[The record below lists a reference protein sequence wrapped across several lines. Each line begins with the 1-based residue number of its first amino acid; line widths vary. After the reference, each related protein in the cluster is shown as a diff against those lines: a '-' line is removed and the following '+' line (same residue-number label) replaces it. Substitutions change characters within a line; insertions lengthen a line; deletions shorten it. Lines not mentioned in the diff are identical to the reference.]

1 MSIIRAKRRTNFT
14 VVSNCV
20 YADDVLSF
28 RAMGLLGYLLAKPDD
43 WEVSVHQLAKAT
55 KNTKR
60 PMGADAIRETLN
72 ELIEAG
78 FVRRKKRY
86 TGEMDYFVFDE
97 PQAITAD
104 DQTGILPN
112 REKAKQGK
120 SQTGILPNREKPD
133 VLINTER
140 PYQELKKDYQELSCG
155 APETGVEDGDCDFAS
170 EAAPDSDFADD
181 FSDGLVG
188 NLPAETVK
196 AETVQTVLPADTLKP
211 AKPENQTAANRAV
224 WVAYRQAYLDRY
236 GVEPLRN
243 AKVNGQIAQ
252 FVRMVGASDAPHLA
266 AYYLRHNN
274 GFFVQRRHD
283 FGLLLQSAQ
292 QIRTDWLRG
301 EQMTGTAARQAENTQ
316 SNLETAKRV
325 LAARA
330 ARRQQGES
338 A

>member
-140 PYQELKKDYQELSCG
+140 PYQELKKDYQELNCDD
-155 APETGVEDGDCDFAS
+155 PESGVEDGDCDFAS
-170 EAAPDSDFADD
+170 EAAPRSDFADD
-181 FSDGLVG
+181 VSDGLVG
-188 NLPAETVK
+188 NL
-196 AETVQTVLPADTLKP
+196 P

-224 WVAYRQAYLDRY
+224 WEAYRDAYLHRY

-252 FVRMVGASDAPHLA
+252 FVRTVGAEDAPKLA
-266 AYYLRHNN
+266 AFYLAHNG

-301 EQMTGTAARQAENTQ
+301 EQMTSAKARQTENTQ
-316 SNLETAKRV
+316 SNFETMNRV
-325 LAARA
+325 LAERA

>member
-140 PYQELKKDYQELSCG
+140 PYQELKKDYQELNCG
-155 APETGVEDGDCDFAS
+155 DPESGDETAFCDFAS
-170 EAAPDSDFADD
+170 EAAPDSDFADEG
-181 FSDGLVG
+181 FVRPSARETVQVPPAEP
-188 NLPAETVK
+188 NLPAQRPSETP
-196 AETVQTVLPADTLKP
+196 PAQSAKP
-211 AKPENQTAANRAV
+211 AKRKPSAARRELDALNLLADRGVEGDLARDYLAVRRDKRAATLTKTALNGLEREANRAGLSLAQAV
-224 WVAYRQAYLDRY
+224 TLCCERGWVGFRAEWLHEHGSLAGR
-236 GVEPLRN
+236 RN
-243 AKVNGQIAQ
+243 PVKDVPVHTVGGAFLAK
-252 FVRMVGASDAPHLA
+252 D
-266 AYYLRHNN
+266 
-274 GFFVQRRHD
+274 
-283 FGLLLQSAQ
+283 
-292 QIRTDWLRG
+292 
-301 EQMTGTAARQAENTQ
+301 
-316 SNLETAKRV
+316 V
-325 LAARA
+325 L
-330 ARRQQGES
+330 
-338 A
+338 

>member
-60 PMGADAIRETLN
+60 PMGPDAIRETLN

-155 APETGVEDGDCDFAS
+155 APESGDCDFAS

-181 FSDGLVG
+181 VSDGLVG

-196 AETVQTVLPADTLKP
+196 AETVQTILPADTLKP

-224 WVAYRQAYLDRY
+224 WAAYRQAYLDRY

>member
-140 PYQELKKDYQELSCG
+140 PYQELKKDYQELNCG
-155 APETGVEDGDCDFAS
+155 DPESGDETAFCDFAS
-170 EAAPDSDFADD
+170 EAAPDSDFTDEGFVRPSARET
-181 FSDGLVG
+181 VQVPPAEP
-188 NLPAETVK
+188 NLPAQRPSETP
-196 AETVQTVLPADTLKP
+196 PAQSAKP
-211 AKPENQTAANRAV
+211 AKRKPSAARRELDALNLLADRGVDGALAQDYMAVRKDKRAATLTKTALAGLEREANRAGLSLAQAV
-224 WVAYRQAYLDRY
+224 TLCCERGWV
-236 GVEPLRN
+236 
-243 AKVNGQIAQ
+243 
-252 FVRMVGASDAPHLA
+252 
-266 AYYLRHNN
+266 
-274 GFFVQRRHD
+274 GFR
-283 FGLLLQSAQ
+283 A
-292 QIRTDWLRG
+292 DWLHDSPSGRRSPVKDVPVHTVG
-301 EQMTGTAARQAENTQ
+301 GAF
-316 SNLETAKRV
+316 LAKDV
-325 LAARA
+325 L
-330 ARRQQGES
+330 
-338 A
+338 

>member
-112 REKAKQGK
+112 REKAKQGFYLIGK
-120 SQTGILPNREKPD
+120 SPT
-133 VLINTER
+133 
-140 PYQELKKDYQELSCG
+140 Y
-155 APETGVEDGDCDFAS
+155 
-170 EAAPDSDFADD
+170 
-181 FSDGLVG
+181 
-188 NLPAETVK
+188 
-196 AETVQTVLPADTLKP
+196 
-211 AKPENQTAANRAV
+211 
-224 WVAYRQAYLDRY
+224 
-236 GVEPLRN
+236 
-243 AKVNGQIAQ
+243 
-252 FVRMVGASDAPHLA
+252 
-266 AYYLRHNN
+266 
-274 GFFVQRRHD
+274 
-283 FGLLLQSAQ
+283 
-292 QIRTDWLRG
+292 
-301 EQMTGTAARQAENTQ
+301 
-316 SNLETAKRV
+316 
-325 LAARA
+325 
-330 ARRQQGES
+330 
-338 A
+338 

>member
-78 FVRRKKRY
+78 FVWRKKRY

-140 PYQELKKDYQELSCG
+140 PYQELKKDYQELNCDD
-155 APETGVEDGDCDFAS
+155 PESGVEDGDCDFAS
-170 EAAPDSDFADD
+170 EAAPRSDFADD
-181 FSDGLVG
+181 VSDGLVG
-188 NLPAETVK
+188 NLP

-211 AKPENQTAANRAV
+211 AKPENQTAANRAT
-224 WVAYRQAYLDRY
+224 WAAYRQAYLDRY

-252 FVRMVGASDAPHLA
+252 FVRTVGAEDAPKLA
-266 AYYLRHNN
+266 AFYLAHNG

-301 EQMTGTAARQAENTQ
+301 EQMTTTRARQTENTQ

-330 ARRQQGES
+330 SRRQQGES

>member
-78 FVRRKKRY
+78 FVWRKKRY

-140 PYQELKKDYQELSCG
+140 PYQELKKDYQELNCDD
-155 APETGVEDGDCDFAS
+155 PESGVEDGDCDFAS
-170 EAAPDSDFADD
+170 KAAPDSDFADD
-181 FSDGLVG
+181 VSDGLVG
-188 NLPAETVK
+188 NL
-196 AETVQTVLPADTLKP
+196 P

-224 WVAYRQAYLDRY
+224 WEAYRDAYLHRY

-252 FVRMVGASDAPHLA
+252 FVRMVGAREAVHLA
-266 AYYLRHNN
+266 AFYVAHNG

-301 EQMTGTAARQAENTQ
+301 EQMTATAARQAEKTQ
-316 SNLETAKRV
+316 ANLESHKGALEILKNKGV
-325 LAARA
+325 I
-330 ARRQQGES
+330 
-338 A
+338 

>member
-112 REKAKQGK
+112 REK
-120 SQTGILPNREKPD
+120 PD

-140 PYQELKKDYQELSCG
+140 PYQELKKDYQELNCG
-155 APETGVEDGDCDFAS
+155 DPESGDETAFCDFAS
-170 EAAPDSDFADD
+170 EAAPDSDFADEG
-181 FSDGLVG
+181 FVRPSARETVQVPPAEP
-188 NLPAETVK
+188 NLPAQRPSETP
-196 AETVQTVLPADTLKP
+196 PAQSAKP
-211 AKPENQTAANRAV
+211 AKRKPSAARRELDALNLLADRGVEGDLARDYLAVRRDKRAATLTKTALNGLEREANRAGLSLAQAV
-224 WVAYRQAYLDRY
+224 TLCCERGWVGFRAEWLHEHGSLAGR
-236 GVEPLRN
+236 RN
-243 AKVNGQIAQ
+243 PVKDVPVHTVGGAFLAK
-252 FVRMVGASDAPHLA
+252 D
-266 AYYLRHNN
+266 
-274 GFFVQRRHD
+274 
-283 FGLLLQSAQ
+283 
-292 QIRTDWLRG
+292 
-301 EQMTGTAARQAENTQ
+301 
-316 SNLETAKRV
+316 V
-325 LAARA
+325 L
-330 ARRQQGES
+330 
-338 A
+338 